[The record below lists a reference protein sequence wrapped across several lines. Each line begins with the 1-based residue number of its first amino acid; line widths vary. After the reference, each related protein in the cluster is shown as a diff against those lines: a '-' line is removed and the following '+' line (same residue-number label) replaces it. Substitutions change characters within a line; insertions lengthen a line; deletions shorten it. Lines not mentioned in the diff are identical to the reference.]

1 MKVILILEDEYL
13 EVIANKAD
21 MDKAMDIKLAERG
34 YDSDDVISIQVVEE

>member
-13 EVIANKAD
+13 EVIADKSNINKE
-21 MDKAMDIKLAERG
+21 MDKKLAEHG